1 MTGVHG
7 VFTGLDSSI
16 WGTMKFRDGS
26 VVEIEGVG
34 IVFFICKNREHRSLT
49 GVYLILKLTTNII
62 SLGQLDEIRYEMIIR
77 GGLMRV

>member
-34 IVFFICKNREHRSLT
+34 IVFFVCKNGEHRSLT

-62 SLGQLDEIRYEMIIR
+62 SLGQLDEIRYEVIIR